1 MERWLHRHTVLSVAV
16 SSFFCTMFARV
27 IISPLIPRLTD
38 AFAVSNGA
46 IGLALTGMWAVFALL
61 QFPSGVLG
69 ERFGERAVLLAAL
82 GFTALGSLLVALSP
96 SFPVFAA
103 TVLVVGVGAG
113 LFMPAAG
120 SLLTK
125 LFPET
130 GRALGINSVGAP
142 LGGLVGPVVAT
153 ALAARYG
160 WRAAPLSAAALA
172 ATVLAV
178 AAWRVRPTPPER
190 PDAALRDRFEPAV
203 VAGLLSRP
211 SVVYTTLLAAAGFFA
226 YQGFTS
232 FFPTFLVEHAGL
244 SDGRAGVLF
253 GAAFGLAV
261 VGAPAQ
267 GWLSDR
273 VGRDPVLAAAFLSL
287 AVGLG
292 LFMAASGPAAA
303 AAGTLLVGAG
313 ISWPGVMNSRFMD
326 QFTDAERGAGFG
338 LVRTGFLLVS
348 SLGSVVTGVLA
359 DGFGWVV
366 SFGSVAALLVV
377 AVAAMAGNAALGAD
391 L

>member
-1 MERWLHRHTVLSVAV
+1 MARWLHRHTVLSVAV

-27 IISPLIPRLTD
+27 IISPLIPRLIE
-38 AFAVSNGA
+38 AFAVSKGA

-61 QFPSGVLG
+61 QFPAGVLG
-69 ERFGERAVLLAAL
+69 EKFGERAVLLAAL

-96 SFPVFAA
+96 SFPAFAA

-113 LFMPAAG
+113 LFMPAAA

-125 LFPET
+125 LFPQT
-130 GRALGINSVGAP
+130 GRALGINSIGAP

-160 WRAAPLSAAALA
+160 WRAAPVAAAALA
-172 ATVLAV
+172 TTVLV
-178 AAWRVRPTPPER
+178 VGAWRVRSTPPER
-190 PDAALRDRFEPAV
+190 PDADVRERFEPDV
-203 VAGLLSRP
+203 VVDLLSRP
-211 SVVYTTLLAAAGFFA
+211 PVVYTTVLAVVGFFA
-226 YQGFTS
+226 YQAFTS
-232 FFPTFLVEHAGL
+232 FFPTFLVEHAGV
-244 SDGRAGVLF
+244 SDGRAGVVF
-253 GAAFGLAV
+253 GATFGLAIA
-261 VGAPAQ
+261 GAPAQ

-273 VGRDPVLAAAFLSL
+273 VGRDAVLGVGFLALAA
-287 AVGLG
+287 GLG
-292 LFMAASGPAAA
+292 IFVVASGAAA
-303 AAGTLLVGAG
+303 TVAGTALVAAG

-326 QFTDAERGAGFG
+326 LFADDERGAGFG

-359 DGFGWVV
+359 DAFGWTVAY
-366 SFGSVAALLVV
+366 GSVAAFLVV
-377 AVAAMAGNAALGAD
+377 ATALMAGNHLLDAD